1 MLNERDQEILKAVHF
16 YRYMTVQDVTYL
28 MFSETSIS
36 HVREILSRLC
46 GKADKADNKY
56 LYRFRLP
63 KISEGNAERVYVLGA
78 RGREFL
84 NNNTH
89 LFVNWYASPARMAT
103 LNYNALLHS
112 LAVTRVLVAAAH
124 WSKKQSIFKLVDTHI
139 SYGLA
144 QAPNHFPD
152 NKRMVIPDGWLLFER
167 QDEKRG
173 SILLEIDRGTEYQER
188 FKQHIASRLEFVRS
202 GKYEEQFG
210 VKHVTIAYVN
220 VFEHGSRR
228 QSMLQWTRDVLQE
241 LGREN
246 WGSIFKFTSMGLE
259 EIYEANLF
267 EKAVWYS
274 PFNKDAGSLF

>member
-36 HVREILSRLC
+36 HVREILSCLC
-46 GKADKADNKY
+46 GKADKADNQY

-84 NNNTH
+84 TNNTP
-89 LFVNWYASPARMAT
+89 LVVNWYASPARMAT

-112 LAVTRVLVAAAH
+112 LSLTRVLVAAH
-124 WSKKQSIFKLVDTHI
+124 YWSKQQDVYKVIGEKI
-139 SYGLA
+139 SYELA
-144 QAPNHFPD
+144 NRPGKNERD
-152 NKRMVIPDGWLLFER
+152 IIPDGWLLLER
-167 QDEKRG
+167 QDKTRG
-173 SILLEIDRGTEYQER
+173 SVLLEIDRGTEYQER

-210 VKHVTIAYVN
+210 VKHVSIAYVN
-220 VFEHGSRR
+220 VFGHGSQR
-228 QSMLQWTRDVLQE
+228 QSMLQWTREVLQE

-246 WGSIFKFTSMGLE
+246 WGSIFKFTNVELE
-259 EIYEANLF
+259 EIYMANLF
-267 EKAVWYS
+267 EKPVWYS
-274 PFNKDAGSLF
+274 PFNKDAGGLFG